1 MIHIDMLERPLAKDD
16 YVVYYSN
23 IYQVVDLL
31 GNSAGIGARLG
42 TGLARIKLVDPSK
55 TTKSVKKNTHEM
67 CKIDKED
74 VLIWKIKRGY

>member
-1 MIHIDMLERPLAKDD
+1 MITDMLDREIHKDD
-16 YVVYYSN
+16 YVVLYGN

-31 GNSAGIGARLG
+31 GSNRTGPGMCRL
-42 TGLARIKLVDPSK
+42 LLIDPSK
-55 TTKSVKKNTHEM
+55 TTKSVKKHSKDM